1 MEIINISDK
10 NMEIS
15 GGVDITEKLQHLFDT
30 VNGDTLINLAAGVY
44 YISNQLKIENW
55 DNVRF
60 VGYGAKIVTH
70 FDPCEPYSYKGAFK
84 ITGCKDCSFSG
95 FTITTD
101 NAPNVLA
108 KVLKIDKEKLTADLE
123 LQRGARLKGN
133 EMFVGFN
140 SLDDDMSPNG
150 HVWFADNNG

>member
-70 FDPCEPYSYKGAFK
+70 FDPCEP
-84 ITGCKDCSFSG
+84 
-95 FTITTD
+95 
-101 NAPNVLA
+101 
-108 KVLKIDKEKLTADLE
+108 
-123 LQRGARLKGN
+123 
-133 EMFVGFN
+133 
-140 SLDDDMSPNG
+140 
-150 HVWFADNNG
+150 